1 MKSSPATFP
10 LGVDIGQRRVRVAL
24 TAAAGDGSPRLLAV
38 AGHDHDGDPAEALRW
53 AIEDLHT
60 QERRCVLAL
69 APPDAL
75 LCTAEFPAM
84 SPWERVSAARFEAAR
99 FIDYPIADA
108 AVSLVR
114 TNTRQ
119 HWAIGVVRRAAL
131 AAALG
136 VAKRAQLRPLAVDD
150 MAFAL
155 RRSHPDADAV
165 IDVGNE
171 ATRLTIFGETIPYV
185 MRLPIG
191 GAAMTDAIAQSLGVD
206 VETAE
211 ERKRS
216 VGFGGAGDAPRDAL
230 IAALAEALADARA
243 SGGYAVIRNI
253 VLCGNGSRIPGFGP
267 AIERATGYAVVPA
280 TLPPD
285 CSETIP
291 PDVLRAAAADWS
303 VAYGLSLWNAAS

>member
-24 TAAAGDGSPRLLAV
+24 TARAGDGAPRLLAV

-53 AIEDLHT
+53 AIEDLQT
-60 QERRCVLAL
+60 QERRCILAM

-114 TNTRQ
+114 TNTLQR
-119 HWAIGVVRRAAL
+119 WAIGVVRRAVL

-155 RRSHPDADAV
+155 RRSHPDTDGV

-191 GAAMTDAIAQSLGVD
+191 GAAMTDAIAQSLGID
-206 VETAE
+206 AATAE

-230 IAALAEALADARA
+230 ITALAEALADARA
-243 SGGYAVIRNI
+243 SGGHAAIRSI

-267 AIERATGYAVVPA
+267 AIERATGYAVVSA
-280 TLPPD
+280 ALPPD